1 MTLYILR
8 GFFLL
13 LSASVAALYVLAFQR
28 DKGVEFMQVVEMLSI
43 TLGIATIVIIG
54 DVLSKRK
61 KLSAMSGVFL
71 GMMAGMMTAYALS
84 FVVDL
89 AALIMAP
96 DDFANH
102 SSALFKLMQGLKV
115 FIGLVTCYVSISLV
129 VQTKDDF
136 RFVLP
141 YVEFSKQVR
150 GNKPIL
156 LDTSVIIDGR
166 IVDILDTKFFQGDL
180 IVPKF
185 VLNELQLIADSP
197 DKLRR
202 ARGRRGL
209 DTLQKLQEK
218 PGVVVLI
225 NESEPDGANVDQKL
239 VVLANTLQARVMTND
254 YNLNKIATLRGID
267 VVNLND
273 LAKSLRPVVLPGES
287 MRVKVIKPG
296 ESSSQGVG
304 YLEDGT
310 MVVVE
315 NARHLL
321 GHEIEL
327 VVTSMLQTSAGRM
340 IFGRRTTAGDDGHD
354 HGGDGGDTNHHGPN
368 HNGPNHGGP
377 NPPQGGTGTG
387 SGSGTG
393 SGVTNRPQGDKPP
406 GTGSGVTNRPHPP
419 TRR

>member
-1 MTLYILR
+1 MMLYFLR
-8 GFFLL
+8 GLFLL
-13 LSASVAALYVLAFQR
+13 LTASVAAFYVLAFQQ
-28 DKGVEFMQVVEMLSI
+28 DKRISFNQVAGMLTI
-43 TLGIATIVIIG
+43 TLVIAIVVVVG
-54 DVLSKRK
+54 DILSKRK

-71 GMMAGMMTAYALS
+71 GIVAGMVTAYALS

-102 SSALFKLMQGLKV
+102 DSPLFKLLQGIKV

-218 PGVVVLI
+218 PGVAVLI

-239 VVLANTLQARVMTND
+239 VMLATQLQARVMTND

-340 IFGRRTTAGDDGHD
+340 IFGKRTPGDDGHGHEHS
-354 HGGDGGDTNHHGPN
+354 HGAHEPAGDANHHGPN
-368 HNGPNHGGP
+368 HNVPNQNTGQGH
-377 NPPQGGTGTG
+377 PPQGE
-387 SGSGTG
+387 
-393 SGVTNRPQGDKPP
+393 KPP
-406 GTGSGVTNRPHPP
+406 GTGSGVTNKPHPP